1 MGTEKKECYGLVC
14 NEIERLYGILNDLDP
29 GDEKYQKVA
38 DNLSTLCKIKN
49 EQNKTRDD
57 YFDKLNRC
65 KLDKLK
71 IGTDVMISVASYAL
85 FNMWMRK
92 GLKFE
97 ETGTF
102 TSTTFRSFTGLL
114 KPKK

>member
-1 MGTEKKECYGLVC
+1 MEKVVNNYELLDG
-14 NEIERLYGILNDLDP
+14 EIERLYKVLNDLDP
-29 GDEKYQKVA
+29 SDEKYQKVS
-38 DNLSTLCKIKN
+38 DNLSTLCKIKTEEDKARN
-49 EQNKTRDD
+49 DSIDRWNKR
-57 YFDKLNRC
+57 R
-65 KLDKLK
+65 LDMWK

-102 TSTTFRSFTGLL
+102 TSSTFRSFTGLL